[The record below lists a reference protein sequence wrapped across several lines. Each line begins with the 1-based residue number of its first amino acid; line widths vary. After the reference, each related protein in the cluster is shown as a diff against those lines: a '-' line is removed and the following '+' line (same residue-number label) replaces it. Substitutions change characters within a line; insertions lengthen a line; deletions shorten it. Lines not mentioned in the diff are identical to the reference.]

1 MKMSNQVYDIL
12 KVIALI
18 CLPLA
23 ALVSALSDI
32 WGFAWG
38 VQIAATLTA
47 LDTFLGAILKVSSDK
62 YNAGE

>member
-1 MKMSNQVYDIL
+1 MSNKVYDIL
-12 KVIALI
+12 KIIALI

-23 ALVSALSDI
+23 AFVSTLSEV
-32 WGFAWG
+32 WGFPYG

-62 YNAGE
+62 YNAE